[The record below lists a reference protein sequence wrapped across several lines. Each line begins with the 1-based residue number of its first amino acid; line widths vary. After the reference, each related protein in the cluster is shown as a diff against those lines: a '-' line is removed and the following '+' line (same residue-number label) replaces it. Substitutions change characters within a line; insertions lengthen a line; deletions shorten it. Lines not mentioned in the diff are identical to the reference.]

1 MVVPVRSSS
10 SSSSSLSKLRTPFG
24 LCLLLFVLLLL
35 LIVRVLLCPAFPTAA
50 DNMNA
55 FYLSRRQVQDDR
67 VEPPATNNFAATVA
81 ITTAD
86 GTVHETIIPVPSGE
100 ARQSRLQLSCA
111 KPIGKSLLSL
121 ALSLFPSPNVFKS
134 KSVTVLSRSVQD
146 DSHWNSKGIGRNALI
161 FNPMQFHDL
170 CVWFEQQASHRSF
183 PLKLNWLR
191 SSSGWSPRIARPVR
205 TRPAQW
211 RRAGWRRT
219 RVRVLQS

>member
-1 MVVPVRSSS
+1 MPFLAGAKTGFLRHLYINAIFLPRQARDTHRENSIKWRFLAAVMLRQGTFGWSDFERYLPDQAIQDACKMVVPVRS

-111 KPIGKSLLSL
+111 KPPSANLS
-121 ALSLFPSPNVFKS
+121 
-134 KSVTVLSRSVQD
+134 SRSLSHFSQVQT
-146 DSHWNSKGIGRNALI
+146 
-161 FNPMQFHDL
+161 F
-170 CVWFEQQASHRSF
+170 
-183 PLKLNWLR
+183 
-191 SSSGWSPRIARPVR
+191 SSPKV
-205 TRPAQW
+205 
-211 RRAGWRRT
+211 
-219 RVRVLQS
+219 